1 METKQ
6 NPTLAEAIAAF
17 RSDIPERFDAYSHE
31 PVEKGD
37 INELATYIVSVF
49 NALERTLADDKN
61 KK

>member
-17 RSDIPERFDAYSHE
+17 RNDIPKRYNAYDHD
-31 PVEKGD
+31 PAEKCD